1 MKFLYP
7 IFRTLLYP
15 LIILADFLQNNF
27 TSFFQPMNMGPTS
40 KDSYANFIKK
50 NFNKKNYVLDYGCGA
65 GFFSQL
71 FNPKKYLGVEINK
84 SFLNTSRI
92 RNSKHTFKLLKKN
105 YLKGYENKIDYIFI
119 NNVLHHLTDDQIL
132 ETFIF
137 FKKTL
142 KKKIKVFIV
151 EPLLPKSFF
160 SVEFFMKVLDIGD
173 NIKDKRNYVN
183 LLKKILYIKSYYV
196 KKVSIGSVLVVKG
209 NIKKWSNINLK
220 DLVLLIY

>member
-15 LIILADFLQNNF
+15 LIILANFLQNNF

-50 NFNKKNYVLDYGCGA
+50 NFNQKNYVLDFGCGA

-84 SFLNTSRI
+84 SFLNTSKI

-119 NNVLHHLTDDQIL
+119 NNVLHHLTDDQIF
-132 ETFIF
+132 ETFVF

-173 NIKDKRNYVN
+173 NIKDKRNYVS
-183 LLKKILYIKSYYV
+183 LLKKILYIKSFNV

-209 NIKKWSNINLK
+209 YIKN
-220 DLVLLIY
+220 

>member
-15 LIILADFLQNNF
+15 LIILANFLQNNF

-71 FNPKKYLGVEINK
+71 FHPKKYLGVEINK
-84 SFLNTSRI
+84 SFLNTSKK

-119 NNVLHHLTDDQIL
+119 NNVLHHLTDDQIF
-132 ETFIF
+132 ETFVF

-173 NIKDKRNYVN
+173 NIKDKKNYVS
-183 LLKKILYIKSYYV
+183 LLKKILYIKSFNV

-209 NIKKWSNINLK
+209 YIKN
-220 DLVLLIY
+220 

>member
-15 LIILADFLQNNF
+15 LIIIANFLQNNF

-50 NFNKKNYVLDYGCGA
+50 NFNQKNYVLDFGCGA

-84 SFLNTSRI
+84 SFLNTSKI
-92 RNSKHTFKLLKKN
+92 RNSKHTFKLLKEN
-105 YLKGYENKIDYIFI
+105 YLRGYENKIDYIFI

-132 ETFIF
+132 ETFNF
-137 FKKTL
+137 FKKKL
-142 KKKIKVFIV
+142 KKKIKVFII
-151 EPLLPKSFF
+151 EPLSPKSFF
-160 SVEFFMKVLDIGD
+160 SLEFFMKVLDIGD
-173 NIKDKRNYVN
+173 NIKNKRNYVN
-183 LLKKILYIKSYYV
+183 LFKKILYIKSYNV

-209 NIKKWSNINLK
+209 YIKK
-220 DLVLLIY
+220 

>member
-7 IFRTLLYP
+7 IFRTILYP
-15 LIILADFLQNNF
+15 LIIITNFLQNNF

-50 NFNKKNYVLDYGCGA
+50 NFNQKNYVLDFGCGA

-84 SFLNTSRI
+84 SFLNTSKI

-119 NNVLHHLTDDQIL
+119 NNVLHHLTDDQIF
-132 ETFIF
+132 ETFVF

-173 NIKDKRNYVN
+173 NIKDKRNYVS
-183 LLKKILYIKSYYV
+183 LLKKILYIKSFNV

-209 NIKKWSNINLK
+209 YIKN
-220 DLVLLIY
+220 

>member
-209 NIKKWSNINLK
+209 NIKK
-220 DLVLLIY
+220 

>member
-15 LIILADFLQNNF
+15 LIILANFLQNNF

-119 NNVLHHLTDDQIL
+119 NNVLHHLTDDQIF
-132 ETFIF
+132 ETFTF

-142 KKKIKVFIV
+142 KKKIKVFII

-160 SVEFFMKVLDIGD
+160 SLEFFMKVLDIGD
-173 NIKDKRNYVN
+173 NIKNKRNYVN
-183 LLKKILYIKSYYV
+183 LFKKILYIKSYNV

-209 NIKKWSNINLK
+209 YIKK
-220 DLVLLIY
+220 

>member
-7 IFRTLLYP
+7 IFRTILYP
-15 LIILADFLQNNF
+15 LIIITNFLQNNF

-50 NFNKKNYVLDYGCGA
+50 NFNQKNYVLDFGCGA

-84 SFLNTSRI
+84 SFLNTSKI

-105 YLKGYENKIDYIFI
+105 YLRGYENKIDYIFI
-119 NNVLHHLTDDQIL
+119 NNVLHHLTDEEIL
-132 ETFIF
+132 ETFNF
-137 FKKTL
+137 FKKKL
-142 KKKIKVFIV
+142 KKKIKVFII
-151 EPLLPKSFF
+151 EPLSPKSFF
-160 SVEFFMKVLDIGD
+160 SLEFFMKVLDIGD
-173 NIKDKRNYVN
+173 NIKNKRNYVN
-183 LLKKILYIKSYYV
+183 LFKKILHIKSYNV

-209 NIKKWSNINLK
+209 YIKK
-220 DLVLLIY
+220 

>member
-1 MKFLYP
+1 
-7 IFRTLLYP
+7 
-15 LIILADFLQNNF
+15 
-27 TSFFQPMNMGPTS
+27 MGPTS

-71 FNPKKYLGVEINK
+71 FHPKKYLGVEINK
-84 SFLNTSRI
+84 SFLNTSKK

-105 YLKGYENKIDYIFI
+105 YLKGYEDKIDYIFI
-119 NNVLHHLTDDQIL
+119 NNVLHHLTDDQIF
-132 ETFIF
+132 ETFAF

-173 NIKDKRNYVN
+173 NIKDKKNYVS
-183 LLKKILYIKSYYV
+183 LLKKILYIKSFNV

-209 NIKKWSNINLK
+209 YINN
-220 DLVLLIY
+220 

>member
-1 MKFLYP
+1 MKFIYP

-15 LIILADFLQNNF
+15 LIILANFLQNNF

-50 NFNKKNYVLDYGCGA
+50 NFDKKNYVLDYGCGA

-71 FNPKKYLGVEINK
+71 FHPKKYLGVEINK
-84 SFLNTSRI
+84 SFLNTSRK
-92 RNSKHTFKLLKKN
+92 RNSKHTFKLLKEN

-119 NNVLHHLTDDQIL
+119 NNVLHHLTDEQIL
-132 ETFIF
+132 ETFVF

-142 KKKIKVFIV
+142 KKKIKVFII

-160 SVEFFMKVLDIGD
+160 SLEFFMKVLDIG
-173 NIKDKRNYVN
+173 NFITNQNGYIQR
-183 LLKKILYIKSYYV
+183 LKKYV
-196 KKVSIGSVLVVKG
+196 KIKKIRVEKFSIGST
-209 NIKKWSNINLK
+209 
-220 DLVLLIY
+220 LVLTCKFN

>member
-1 MKFLYP
+1 MKLLYP

-15 LIILADFLQNNF
+15 LIILANFLQNNF

-71 FNPKKYLGVEINK
+71 FHPKKYLGVENNK
-84 SFLNTSRI
+84 SFLNTSRT
-92 RNSKHTFKLLKKN
+92 RNSKHTFKLLKEN

-119 NNVLHHLTDDQIL
+119 NNVLHHLTDEQIL

-142 KKKIKVFIV
+142 KKKIKVFII

-160 SVEFFMKVLDIGD
+160 SLEFFMKVLDIGD
-173 NIKDKRNYVN
+173 NIKNKRNYVN
-183 LLKKILYIKSYYV
+183 LLKKILYIKSYNV

-209 NIKKWSNINLK
+209 YINK
-220 DLVLLIY
+220 

>member
-1 MKFLYP
+1 MKLLYP

-15 LIILADFLQNNF
+15 LIILANFLQNNF

-71 FNPKKYLGVEINK
+71 FHPKKYLGVEINK
-84 SFLNTSRI
+84 SFLNTSRT
-92 RNSKHTFKLLKKN
+92 RNSKHTFKLLKEN

-119 NNVLHHLTDDQIL
+119 NNVLHHLTDEQIL

-142 KKKIKVFIV
+142 KKKIKVFII

-160 SVEFFMKVLDIGD
+160 SLEFFMKVLDIGD
-173 NIKDKRNYVN
+173 NIKNKRNYVN
-183 LLKKILYIKSYYV
+183 LLKKILYIKSYNV
-196 KKVSIGSVLVVKG
+196 KNVIIGSVLVVKG
-209 NIKKWSNINLK
+209 HIKK
-220 DLVLLIY
+220 

>member
-1 MKFLYP
+1 MKLLYP

-119 NNVLHHLTDDQIL
+119 NNVLHHLTDDQIF

-183 LLKKILYIKSYYV
+183 LFKKILYIKSYNV

-209 NIKKWSNINLK
+209 YIN
-220 DLVLLIY
+220 